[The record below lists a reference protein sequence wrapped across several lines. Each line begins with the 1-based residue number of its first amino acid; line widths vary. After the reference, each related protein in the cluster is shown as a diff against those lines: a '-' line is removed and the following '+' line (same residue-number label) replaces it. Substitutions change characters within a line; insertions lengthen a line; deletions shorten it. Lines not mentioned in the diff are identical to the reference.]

1 MRRCCPLLTLRPH
14 TLHALLT
21 LNRSIHS
28 TIPSHAGDKDRRP
41 FMSSDCDN
49 LQEAEKWRREIIKE
63 STRKIAEIQNGT
75 WVGRA
80 WCDCCGLL
88 VGGGWCRSVSDCLC

>member
-1 MRRCCPLLTLRPH
+1 MLCPLLTLPPPTPH
-14 TLHALLT
+14 APSDPK
-21 LNRSIHS
+21 SIHPLQ
-28 TIPSHAGDKDRRP
+28 TPPSHAGDKDRRP

-75 WVGRA
+75 
-80 WCDCCGLL
+80 
-88 VGGGWCRSVSDCLC
+88 